1 MPFPVLDA
9 CFALFAGEKMM
20 PSELYLALRSMW
32 TDDELRKMRGDY
44 RPGMLKDWV
53 KRFCRLFVGS
63 IFKWVQAP
71 QAVHLGA
78 LDLDRERALQ
88 IPVVQSPEWLEID
101 AIDSLPD

>member
-1 MPFPVLDA
+1 
-9 CFALFAGEKMM
+9 MM
-20 PSELYLALRSMW
+20 PVELYRAVRATW
-32 TDDELRKMRGDY
+32 TDEELKKMRSDY
-44 RPGMLKDWV
+44 RPGMLKEWV
-53 KRFCRLFVGS
+53 KRFCRLFLGS

-101 AIDSLPD
+101 AIDSIAD